1 LVFKPL
7 IGGNKLTFWGLVLI
21 FQEKS
26 SLAMATKPLDLTS
39 KKLGWDRN
47 CPKKATIGQLSM
59 LEKIAV
65 PLRNIK
71 SRNFM
76 VKRKQPYSLIYL
88 LTLVI
93 GLVIAIAPNGQ
104 AQTPDSNTPA
114 SDPNELKPLNQ
125 ADSVLSLQGG
135 QRLVEEAN
143 AAINAAKYDVAVDKL
158 NQARR
163 IFNQLSNY
171 HLQLANSFSGIDPK
185 VFDSQRQSALN
196 TGQLRDEATY
206 QLALVHRA
214 QNQPELAVPLLIQVI
229 QSQNPT
235 SELGQ
240 KSYQQLY
247 EMGFVSTPISAPT
260 PTSATPNNSPPR
272 Q

>member
-1 LVFKPL
+1 
-7 IGGNKLTFWGLVLI
+7 
-21 FQEKS
+21 
-26 SLAMATKPLDLTS
+26 
-39 KKLGWDRN
+39 
-47 CPKKATIGQLSM
+47 M

-65 PLRNIK
+65 PIRNIK

-93 GLVIAIAPNGQ
+93 GLVIAIAPDGQ
-104 AQTPDSNTPA
+104 AQTPDSNNPT

-196 TGQLRDEATY
+196 TGQMRDEATY
-206 QLALVHRA
+206 KLALVHRA

-260 PTSATPNNSPPR
+260 PTSATPNNSPP
-272 Q
+272 QQ

>member
-1 LVFKPL
+1 
-7 IGGNKLTFWGLVLI
+7 
-21 FQEKS
+21 
-26 SLAMATKPLDLTS
+26 MS
-39 KKLGWDRN
+39 K
-47 CPKKATIGQLSM
+47 
-59 LEKIAV
+59 KIAV

-88 LTLVI
+88 LPLVI

-196 TGQLRDEATY
+196 TGQMRDEATY
-206 QLALVHRA
+206 KLALVHRA

-260 PTSATPNNSPPR
+260 PTSATPNNSPP
-272 Q
+272 QQ

>member
-1 LVFKPL
+1 
-7 IGGNKLTFWGLVLI
+7 
-21 FQEKS
+21 
-26 SLAMATKPLDLTS
+26 M
-39 KKLGWDRN
+39 
-47 CPKKATIGQLSM
+47 
-59 LEKIAV
+59 
-65 PLRNIK
+65 
-71 SRNFM
+71 
-76 VKRKQPYSLIYL
+76 
-88 LTLVI
+88 
-93 GLVIAIAPNGQ
+93 
-104 AQTPDSNTPA
+104 
-114 SDPNELKPLNQ
+114 
-125 ADSVLSLQGG
+125 QGG

-206 QLALVHRA
+206 KLALVHRA

-240 KSYQQLY
+240 KCYQQLY
-247 EMGFVSTPISAPT
+247 EMGFVSTPLSAPS
-260 PTSATPNNSPPR
+260 PTSATPNNPPP
-272 Q
+272 QQ

>member
-1 LVFKPL
+1 
-7 IGGNKLTFWGLVLI
+7 
-21 FQEKS
+21 
-26 SLAMATKPLDLTS
+26 
-39 KKLGWDRN
+39 
-47 CPKKATIGQLSM
+47 M
-59 LEKIAV
+59 LKKIAV

-104 AQTPDSNTPA
+104 AQTPDSNNPA

-125 ADSVLSLQGG
+125 ADSLLSLQGG

-143 AAINAAKYDVAVDKL
+143 AAINAAKYSVAVEKL

-196 TGQLRDEATY
+196 TGQMRDEATY

-260 PTSATPNNSPPR
+260 PTSATPNNSPP
-272 Q
+272 QQ

>member
-1 LVFKPL
+1 
-7 IGGNKLTFWGLVLI
+7 
-21 FQEKS
+21 
-26 SLAMATKPLDLTS
+26 
-39 KKLGWDRN
+39 
-47 CPKKATIGQLSM
+47 M
-59 LEKIAV
+59 LKKIAV
-65 PLRNIK
+65 PMGNIK
-71 SRNFM
+71 SRSFM

-88 LTLVI
+88 FSLAI
-93 GLVIAIAPNGQ
+93 SLVIAIAPDGQ

-143 AAINAAKYDVAVDKL
+143 TAINAAKYDVAVDKL

-260 PTSATPNNSPPR
+260 PTSATPSNPPP
-272 Q
+272 QQ

>member
-1 LVFKPL
+1 
-7 IGGNKLTFWGLVLI
+7 
-21 FQEKS
+21 
-26 SLAMATKPLDLTS
+26 
-39 KKLGWDRN
+39 
-47 CPKKATIGQLSM
+47 M
-59 LEKIAV
+59 LKKIAV
-65 PLRNIK
+65 PIWNIK

-93 GLVIAIAPNGQ
+93 GLVIAIAPDGQ
-104 AQTPDSNTPA
+104 AQTPDSNNPA

-125 ADSVLSLQGG
+125 ADSLLSLQGG

-143 AAINAAKYDVAVDKL
+143 AAINAAKYSVAVEKL

-196 TGQLRDEATY
+196 TGQMRDEATY
-206 QLALVHRA
+206 KLALVHRA

-260 PTSATPNNSPPR
+260 PTSATPNNSPP
-272 Q
+272 QQ

>member
-1 LVFKPL
+1 
-7 IGGNKLTFWGLVLI
+7 
-21 FQEKS
+21 
-26 SLAMATKPLDLTS
+26 
-39 KKLGWDRN
+39 
-47 CPKKATIGQLSM
+47 
-59 LEKIAV
+59 
-65 PLRNIK
+65 
-71 SRNFM
+71 
-76 VKRKQPYSLIYL
+76 
-88 LTLVI
+88 
-93 GLVIAIAPNGQ
+93 
-104 AQTPDSNTPA
+104 
-114 SDPNELKPLNQ
+114 
-125 ADSVLSLQGG
+125 
-135 QRLVEEAN
+135 VEEAN

-240 KSYQQLY
+240 KKL
-247 EMGFVSTPISAPT
+247 STTLRDGICQYTHLRTDSHLR
-260 PTSATPNNSPPR
+260 NS
-272 Q
+272 

>member
-1 LVFKPL
+1 
-7 IGGNKLTFWGLVLI
+7 
-21 FQEKS
+21 
-26 SLAMATKPLDLTS
+26 
-39 KKLGWDRN
+39 
-47 CPKKATIGQLSM
+47 M
-59 LEKIAV
+59 LKKIAV
-65 PLRNIK
+65 PIWNIK

-88 LTLVI
+88 FSLAI
-93 GLVIAIAPNGQ
+93 GLVIAIAPDGQ

-143 AAINAAKYDVAVDKL
+143 TAINAAKYDVAVDKL

-260 PTSATPNNSPPR
+260 PTSATPSNPPP
-272 Q
+272 QQ

>member
-1 LVFKPL
+1 
-7 IGGNKLTFWGLVLI
+7 
-21 FQEKS
+21 
-26 SLAMATKPLDLTS
+26 
-39 KKLGWDRN
+39 
-47 CPKKATIGQLSM
+47 
-59 LEKIAV
+59 
-65 PLRNIK
+65 
-71 SRNFM
+71 M

-88 LTLVI
+88 LTLMI
-93 GLVIAIAPNGQ
+93 GLVIAIAPDGQ
-104 AQTPDSNTPA
+104 AQTPDSNNPA

-196 TGQLRDEATY
+196 TGQMRDEATY
-206 QLALVHRA
+206 KLALVHRA

-247 EMGFVSTPISAPT
+247 EMGFVSTPISVPT
-260 PTSATPNNSPPR
+260 PTSATPSNPPPR

>member
-1 LVFKPL
+1 LSKFAA
-7 IGGNKLTFWGLVLI
+7 I
-21 FQEKS
+21 FLRKYFIV
-26 SLAMATKPLDLTS
+26 MATKSPDLTS
-39 KKLGWDRN
+39 RKPRADRN

-59 LEKIAV
+59 LEKTVV
-65 PLRNIK
+65 PVRNFK

-76 VKRKQPYSLIYL
+76 VKLKQPYSLIYL
-88 LTLVI
+88 LIL
-93 GLVIAIAPNGQ
+93 GMSLVIAIAANSQ
-104 AQTPDSNTPA
+104 AQTPDLTTPT

-125 ADSVLSLQGG
+125 ADSLLSLQGG

-143 AAINAAKYDVAVDKL
+143 AAINAAKYDVAIDKL

-185 VFDSQRQSALN
+185 VFDSQRQSALM
-196 TGQLRDEATY
+196 TGQLRDESTY

-229 QSQNPT
+229 QSQNPA

-240 KSYQQLY
+240 KCYQQLY
-247 EMGFVSTPISAPT
+247 EMGFVSIPYTSPT
-260 PTSATPNNSPPR
+260 PTSATPNNPAPP

>member
-1 LVFKPL
+1 
-7 IGGNKLTFWGLVLI
+7 
-21 FQEKS
+21 
-26 SLAMATKPLDLTS
+26 
-39 KKLGWDRN
+39 
-47 CPKKATIGQLSM
+47 
-59 LEKIAV
+59 
-65 PLRNIK
+65 
-71 SRNFM
+71 M

-93 GLVIAIAPNGQ
+93 GLVIAIAPDGQ
-104 AQTPDSNTPA
+104 AQTPDSNNPA

-125 ADSVLSLQGG
+125 ADSLLSLQGG

-143 AAINAAKYDVAVDKL
+143 AAINAAKYSVAVEKL

-196 TGQLRDEATY
+196 TGQMRDEATY
-206 QLALVHRA
+206 KLALVHRA

-260 PTSATPNNSPPR
+260 PTSATPNNSPP
-272 Q
+272 QQ

>member
-1 LVFKPL
+1 
-7 IGGNKLTFWGLVLI
+7 
-21 FQEKS
+21 
-26 SLAMATKPLDLTS
+26 
-39 KKLGWDRN
+39 
-47 CPKKATIGQLSM
+47 
-59 LEKIAV
+59 
-65 PLRNIK
+65 
-71 SRNFM
+71 M

-88 LTLVI
+88 LTLVMS
-93 GLVIAIAPNGQ
+93 LVIAIAPNGQ
-104 AQTPDSNTPA
+104 AQTPDATTPVT
-114 SDPNELKPLNQ
+114 DPNELKPLNQ
-125 ADSVLSLQGG
+125 ADSLLSMQGG

-196 TGQLRDEATY
+196 TGQMRDEATY
-206 QLALVHRA
+206 KLALVHRA

-260 PTSATPNNSPPR
+260 PTSATPNNPPPR

>member
-1 LVFKPL
+1 
-7 IGGNKLTFWGLVLI
+7 
-21 FQEKS
+21 
-26 SLAMATKPLDLTS
+26 
-39 KKLGWDRN
+39 
-47 CPKKATIGQLSM
+47 M

-65 PLRNIK
+65 PIRNIK

-93 GLVIAIAPNGQ
+93 GLVIAIAPDGQ
-104 AQTPDSNTPA
+104 AQTPDSNNPT

-247 EMGFVSTPISAPT
+247 EMGFVSTPIS
-260 PTSATPNNSPPR
+260 
-272 Q
+272 

>member
-1 LVFKPL
+1 
-7 IGGNKLTFWGLVLI
+7 
-21 FQEKS
+21 
-26 SLAMATKPLDLTS
+26 MS
-39 KKLGWDRN
+39 K
-47 CPKKATIGQLSM
+47 
-59 LEKIAV
+59 KIAV
-65 PLRNIK
+65 PIWNIK

-93 GLVIAIAPNGQ
+93 GLVIAIAPDGQ
-104 AQTPDSNTPA
+104 AQTPDSNNPA

-143 AAINAAKYDVAVDKL
+143 TAINAAKYDVAVDKL

>member
-1 LVFKPL
+1 
-7 IGGNKLTFWGLVLI
+7 
-21 FQEKS
+21 
-26 SLAMATKPLDLTS
+26 MS
-39 KKLGWDRN
+39 K
-47 CPKKATIGQLSM
+47 
-59 LEKIAV
+59 KIAV
-65 PLRNIK
+65 PLWNIQ

-88 LTLVI
+88 LTLAI

-143 AAINAAKYDVAVDKL
+143 TAIDAAKYDVAVDKL

-196 TGQLRDEATY
+196 TGQMRDEATY
-206 QLALVHRA
+206 KLALVHRA

>member
-1 LVFKPL
+1 
-7 IGGNKLTFWGLVLI
+7 
-21 FQEKS
+21 
-26 SLAMATKPLDLTS
+26 
-39 KKLGWDRN
+39 
-47 CPKKATIGQLSM
+47 M

-65 PLRNIK
+65 PIRNIK

-93 GLVIAIAPNGQ
+93 GLVIAIAPDGQ
-104 AQTPDSNTPA
+104 AQTPDSNNPT

-143 AAINAAKYDVAVDKL
+143 TAINAAKYDVAVDKL

-196 TGQLRDEATY
+196 TGQMRDEATY
-206 QLALVHRA
+206 KLALVHRA

-260 PTSATPNNSPPR
+260 PTSATPNNSPP
-272 Q
+272 QQ

>member
-1 LVFKPL
+1 
-7 IGGNKLTFWGLVLI
+7 
-21 FQEKS
+21 
-26 SLAMATKPLDLTS
+26 M
-39 KKLGWDRN
+39 
-47 CPKKATIGQLSM
+47 
-59 LEKIAV
+59 
-65 PLRNIK
+65 
-71 SRNFM
+71 
-76 VKRKQPYSLIYL
+76 
-88 LTLVI
+88 I
-93 GLVIAIAPNGQ
+93 GLVIAIAPDGQ

-260 PTSATPNNSPPR
+260 PTSATPSNPPP
-272 Q
+272 QQ

>member
-1 LVFKPL
+1 
-7 IGGNKLTFWGLVLI
+7 
-21 FQEKS
+21 
-26 SLAMATKPLDLTS
+26 
-39 KKLGWDRN
+39 
-47 CPKKATIGQLSM
+47 M

-65 PLRNIK
+65 PIRNIK

-93 GLVIAIAPNGQ
+93 GLVIAIAPDGQ
-104 AQTPDSNTPA
+104 AQTPDSNNPT

-143 AAINAAKYDVAVDKL
+143 AAINAAKYDVAVEKL

-196 TGQLRDEATY
+196 TGQMRDEATY
-206 QLALVHRA
+206 KLALVHRA

-260 PTSATPNNSPPR
+260 PTSATPNNSPP
-272 Q
+272 QQ